1 MANTLTTV
9 VNTGTGTSYQLSKIS
24 DIVRAVYSK
33 EILFEAQPVLFFDQ
47 FAVKKTELNTEP
59 GLSIKM
65 VTYANISKGGKLKE
79 GIHIETKAL
88 NSSMVEITVEE
99 YGNAI
104 GVSELALKA
113 SFDDVMKSATKLLGY
128 DYAIT
133 LDGVV
138 RDALLLSPNVV
149 YGGGKTKRADLTTA
163 DVLSTRTIKDAVEVL
178 ATNNTPKINR
188 LTSPEGAVAGAP
200 RSAYVCFAHPHNL
213 RNLRDDANWIEA
225 SKYGAPNQLFNGEVG
240 RYEDVIFIETTQVNK
255 ITGLTPISPLYQS
268 VMIGA
273 DAYGIAFGL
282 PVEIR
287 DNGVQDFGRE
297 HGLAWY
303 AIFGAKILDN
313 KRVVILET
321 A

>member
-1 MANTLTTV
+1 MANLMTTV
-9 VNTGTGTSYQLSKIS
+9 VNTGTGTDYTLSKIT

-59 GLSIKM
+59 GLSIK
-65 VTYANISKGGKLKE
+65 VVSYANVAKGGELQE
-79 GIHIETKAL
+79 GVHITTKAL
-88 NSSMVEITVEE
+88 NSSMIEITVKE

-104 GVSELALKA
+104 GVSELTLKA
-113 SFDDVMKSATKLLGY
+113 SFDDVMKSASKLLGY
-128 DYAIT
+128 DYAQV

-138 RDALLLSPNVV
+138 RDALLVSPNVV
-149 YGGGKTKRADLTTA
+149 YGGGKASRANLTTA
-163 DVLSTRTIKDAVEVL
+163 DKLSTATVKDAVEVL
-178 ATNNTPKINR
+178 ATNNTPKISR
-188 LTSPEGAVAGAP
+188 LASPEGVVAGAP
-200 RSAYVCFAHPHNL
+200 RAAYVCFAHPHNL
-213 RNLRDDANWIEA
+213 RGLRDDNNWIEA

-240 RYEDVIFIETTQVNK
+240 RYEDVLFIETTQVNK
-255 ITGLTPISPLYQS
+255 ITGLTPIDPIYQS
-268 VMIGA
+268 IMIGA

-282 PVEIR
+282 PVEMR
-287 DNGVQDFGRE
+287 DNGIQDFGRE

-303 AIFGAKILDN
+303 SIFGAKILDN